1 MTTYHHTS
9 PFSALCAALPRLF
22 RSSRLFGLALLLT
35 LASWAGLALP
45 VAPSADLPGG
55 AWARDGVGDHLG
67 DMPGRT
73 PSRPEGARE
82 AAQERPPRAASGAAS
97 GMDVAS
103 GEGTRQHASLGEGSR
118 SSASAVSTPASAG
131 KKGRGKNRPRAAHTP
146 VPAIFNAD
154 GDMVALDA
162 VAIWRQPERQNYC
175 AITFDDGPTPYTS
188 TLLDA
193 LEAEGVKATFFL
205 LGKRVPYHPD
215 VVRRMQAAGH
225 EVAHHSYSH
234 PNMRRLSTARM
245 AEELDTTLEALRKV
259 GVKPR
264 YFRPPYGNY
273 DERLV
278 ELVRERDMRLVLWTT
293 DSRDWK
299 MQYLDYHN
307 MPNSFGRP
315 LTAEEMRG
323 VFLFHDTRYRSREDV
338 RQMIAALREDGCQT
352 FVTVHE
358 YFQRT
363 REPVRPRDPDGVEI
377 LLARSGNTLSDG
389 GEAAG
394 RRQAT
399 SGGTLAVPLVRTSL
413 KWCRHLFFR
422 GR

>member
-1 MTTYHHTS
+1 MGTFCYIS
-9 PFSALCAALPRLF
+9 LFSAPYAASPRVS
-22 RSSRLFGLALLLT
+22 RMVRLFGLSLLLT
-35 LASWAGLALP
+35 LASWAGLPAG
-45 VAPSADLPGG
+45 PSPDVPDVLGG
-55 AWARDGVGDHLG
+55 AWARDGMGGHLG
-67 DMPGRT
+67 DTPGLAQRT
-73 PSRPEGARE
+73 PPSPESARD
-82 AAQERPPRAASGAAS
+82 AGSGAAR
-97 GMDVAS
+97 GTDAAS

-118 SSASAVSTPASAG
+118 SPAAVMSTPSRAG
-131 KKGRGKNRPRAAHTP
+131 KSRGKNRPRAAHTP
-146 VPAIFNAD
+146 APAILNAD

-162 VAIWRQPERQNYC
+162 VAIWRQPERRNYC

-245 AEELDTTLEALRKV
+245 AEELDATLEALRKV

-273 DERLV
+273 DDRLV

-389 GEAAG
+389 GKPAAAG
-394 RRQAT
+394 RRQAARA
-399 SGGTLAVPLVRTSL
+399 GTLPVPLARTSL
-413 KWCRHLFFR
+413 KWCRHMFFR
-422 GR
+422 GQ